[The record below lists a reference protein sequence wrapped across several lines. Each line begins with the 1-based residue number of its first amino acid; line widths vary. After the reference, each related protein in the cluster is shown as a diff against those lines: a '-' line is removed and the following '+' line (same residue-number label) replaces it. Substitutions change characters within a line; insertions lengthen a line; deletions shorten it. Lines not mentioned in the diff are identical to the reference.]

1 MQAKAIACER
11 PAERE
16 APLSRYALGD
26 IVLILKAEGIVTSI
40 SRSTLC
46 RWYKQDA
53 LKPWRYHNWLF
64 RRDTR
69 FLEKA
74 SVVLDLYHGNWA
86 GEALGPDD
94 YVLSADEK
102 CGLQILSRAQ
112 SSVDCT
118 GSPDPGADPQTC
130 RAS

>member
-26 IVLILKAEGIVTSI
+26 IVLILKAEGIVTSS

-53 LKPWRYHNWLF
+53 LKPWALSQLAF
-64 RRDTR
+64 PARDTR

-102 CGLQILSRAQ
+102 CGLQILSR
-112 SSVDCT
+112 CT
-118 GSPDPGADPQTC
+118 VQCGLHWVTNSGPC
-130 RAS
+130 